1 MPCFT
6 MYEYV
11 NIKIYLTNS
20 SGKLKLDAILLNSYI
35 LNINIGRPVSIQKLY
50 YSYFYSKAAYNQM
63 HHQYHLCLL
72 SLSLLAFH
80 VFREFLFFT
89 HKLDIILAS

>member
-1 MPCFT
+1 

-35 LNINIGRPVSIQKLY
+35 LNINIGRPVSI
-50 YSYFYSKAAYNQM
+50 
-63 HHQYHLCLL
+63 
-72 SLSLLAFH
+72 
-80 VFREFLFFT
+80 
-89 HKLDIILAS
+89 